1 MALPSRKETYDS
13 NTQWDLSSR
22 TSINGALLRRLSK
35 GTSIQS
41 YRGSISNSSLH
52 TNSTVATH
60 NDLFEYSEQ
69 GLGGAPSISHRKSFH
84 TLEKTTF
91 RLRNQ
96 SQSTVGTT
104 REAGS
109 VRSSTASST
118 SEQEIHSLHIPSF
131 EDEGDLPLLSEP
143 GPTSSRIYG
152 VPSSTPL
159 DNPLTKPYGDSQ
171 PFTTTK
177 FLTPDRPRTRHPSS
191 LPPLTDCRGTTSLSH
206 TATSYVP
213 VSSTVTDHNVYDTSI
228 EELSKAEVYATATKY
243 PFIPS
248 TQALP
253 PPSSHNASKSSRS
266 QQMVTPSVPPTPPHL
281 SEMNRVGL
289 ADFYADSL
297 GTAPA
302 LPLDGLPDVSFSP
315 TPADGIRVTLCSRV
329 SSVTAKGKRG
339 MTGLMTDFLKSH
351 KRPETSRAYYD
362 PVHVTHMGFNSFTGE
377 PKSVKAS
384 AEESRNSPNADGAV
398 GCQAT
403 VDSNGTVAERPASL
417 QRSAAVA
424 SLAKA
429 AAAPMRR
436 EKKKQDKAK
445 DADIIRRLRQICT
458 DADPTRSYHNFVKI
472 GQG

>member
-1 MALPSRKETYDS
+1 MAFPSREETYDS

-22 TSINGALLRRLSK
+22 TSINGELLRRLSK

-52 TNSTVATH
+52 ANSTAVTH
-60 NDLFEYSEQ
+60 NDLFECSEQ
-69 GLGGAPSISHRKSFH
+69 GQCGAPSISHHKSLH
-84 TLEKTTF
+84 SLEKTTF

-118 SEQEIHSLHIPSF
+118 LEQEIRSLHIPSF
-131 EDEGDLPLLSEP
+131 EDEGELPPDP

-152 VPSSTPL
+152 VPSSLPL
-159 DNPLTKPYGDSQ
+159 DHPLTKPYGDSQ

-177 FLTPDRPRTRHPSS
+177 LLTADKPRTKHPPSF
-191 LPPLTDCRGTTSLSH
+191 PPLTDSRGTTSLSH
-206 TATSYVP
+206 TATRYLP
-213 VSSTVTDHNVYDTSI
+213 VSSTVTNHNVYDTSI
-228 EELSKAEVYATATKY
+228 EKLLSKAKLNATAAKD

-253 PPSSHNASKSSRS
+253 PPSSRS
-266 QQMVTPSVPPTPPHL
+266 QQMATPSVPLTSPHP
-281 SEMNRVGL
+281 SEINRVGL
-289 ADFYADSL
+289 ANFYADPL
-297 GTAPA
+297 GTAPS
-302 LPLDGLPDVSFSP
+302 LPLGGLPDVSFSSK
-315 TPADGIRVTLCSRV
+315 PADGIGVTLCPPV

-339 MTGLMTDFLKSH
+339 LSDFMSDFLKSH
-351 KRPETSRAYYD
+351 KRPEISRAYYD
-362 PVHVTHMGFNSFTGE
+362 PVDVTHVGFNSFTGE
-377 PKSVKAS
+377 PKSVNAS
-384 AEESRNSPNADGAV
+384 AEESRSPNADGAV
-398 GCQAT
+398 RCQAT

-417 QRSAAVA
+417 QQSAAVA
-424 SLAKA
+424 SLVKA

-436 EKKKQDKAK
+436 EKKQRGKAK